1 MSNITLPADS
11 LRALLNVYKASLEI
25 HTVLRAK
32 SLIEVF
38 KASVH
43 MQKNFKLSALDQS
56 DEIGEVSDES
66 LDWPNFSISYFDL
79 SQAIDQAKSQ
89 VTGLEAILNTA
100 PSSMNLTLSV
110 QIEGQETDDLQTAL
124 EEVLRLVSNDFTA
137 GYDSNETGSY
147 RFTVE

>member
-1 MSNITLPADS
+1 MSTITLPADS

-25 HTVLRAK
+25 HTALRAK

-38 KASVH
+38 KASAQ

-56 DEIGEVSDES
+56 DEEVSDES
-66 LDWPNFSISYFDL
+66 LDWPDFSMSYFDL

-100 PSSMNLTLSV
+100 PSSMNLKLSV
-110 QIEGQETDDLQTAL
+110 QIEGQETDDLQDAL
-124 EEVLRLVSNDFTA
+124 KEVLRLVEDDFTA
-137 GYDSNETGSY
+137 GYDRNETGSY